1 MSDLWLVAGGD
12 AEAER
17 HANYLLSART
27 AAAGSIAFVLAAA
40 DPDEYQHREALMAE
54 RLDEAVSMAVGSDT
68 GMFLDVRMALLTEMN
83 ADFQTVHQARMEAQR
98 QLQARERVR
107 REVEQRAAARVAA
120 INEGFEKLAYSD
132 RCPYCGK
139 EGCSPDCPGP
149 SGGSTVCPE
158 CGGGAKVHNGKVQC
172 NDPDGCGYGWDGKGY
187 DDDRHN
193 ASRRTA
199 GVFDGPED
207 FGGSGWDPHV
217 EPFRI
222 KWQCPQCGTP
232 GSTTV
237 TRNDQGNPICTNCHR
252 DIPPEAVTTT
262 STATKTAIWD
272 GFWSAI
278 HDQYEALKS
287 AQSADDVMRICKPV
301 PGVSTGE
308 GFFEGS
314 GGDEQVLDAL
324 LIAGW
329 RSVRIDADYYWCLQA
344 PNGDLVTYIEGDL
357 FRGNQMSTTSSRRP
371 EAKTAYS
378 TWSEDDDEFDDGPE
392 PELCPVCGGPGIELG
407 TLGRLTHFRCQN
419 CGWEWSE
426 NFQDD
431 GRYPQAD
438 DLTFESAWT
447 RTRQPIEVEGSVR
460 DVTSWSA
467 TDGERDLT
475 VVAAHGGFTW
485 AVFAPG
491 QATPSR
497 TGRAATLEA
506 AQQAA
511 CNEEF

>member
-27 AAAGSIAFVLAAA
+27 AAAGSMAFVLAAA

-187 DDDRHN
+187 NDDRHN

-262 STATKTAIWD
+262 STAT
-272 GFWSAI
+272 
-278 HDQYEALKS
+278 
-287 AQSADDVMRICKPV
+287 
-301 PGVSTGE
+301 
-308 GFFEGS
+308 
-314 GGDEQVLDAL
+314 
-324 LIAGW
+324 
-329 RSVRIDADYYWCLQA
+329 
-344 PNGDLVTYIEGDL
+344 
-357 FRGNQMSTTSSRRP
+357 
-371 EAKTAYS
+371 KTAYS